1 LALSITS
8 QKLQHL
14 QNFLFGFSSVFDT
27 HNLINLLH
35 PHLGAV
41 LPFEFPIDDAL
52 LPAMTN
58 PKKRKIANLSMRRT
72 ESKKRN
78 WRTYSRGLRASDLKS
93 KKEMENEKE
102 MKEKEEDDKGREIL
116 IIFCYFYVFCKIM
129 KMILII

>member
-1 LALSITS
+1 MISDSHQRITRRAGENKNKKKSKIITS

-35 PHLGAV
+35 PHLGVV

-58 PKKRKIANLSMRRT
+58 P
-72 ESKKRN
+72 
-78 WRTYSRGLRASDLKS
+78 
-93 KKEMENEKE
+93 
-102 MKEKEEDDKGREIL
+102 
-116 IIFCYFYVFCKIM
+116 
-129 KMILII
+129 